1 MPMSGYPDGEMPF
14 LNRGWR
20 FIEKPFLPA
29 ELVKRRDL
37 HCEAALVNP

>member
-14 LNRGWR
+14 LNEGWR
-20 FIEKPFLPA
+20 FIEKPS